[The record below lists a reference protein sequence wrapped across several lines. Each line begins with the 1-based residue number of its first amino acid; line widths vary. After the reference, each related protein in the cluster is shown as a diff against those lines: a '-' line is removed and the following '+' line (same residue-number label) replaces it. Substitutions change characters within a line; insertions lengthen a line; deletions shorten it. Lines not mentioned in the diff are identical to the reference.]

1 MRDAWDGR
9 TGWRQGTVVLAQE
22 LGESAKGT
30 DCERAVVISHDC
42 DLASAPDREPA
53 VEVIPAEPLEHPDGS
68 NQNGRNPRE
77 LHLRL
82 VDQEG
87 SGVGWFRL
95 LSRDKLTIR
104 KEALP
109 AGALSGDQVDPQQHH
124 ALQDWLAARYRRHA
138 LPDALG
144 ERLAGLWDHLRS
156 KLRKKGEEIIGI
168 WINYD
173 PREELAPGD
182 PYEIDLYVVFSVDA
196 PGASEVA
203 ETLADGLRQRLE
215 GTENL
220 VPGECE
226 ALSEEAFTLHDL
238 RTTEQLRFEY
248 ISNRLGPD
256 APRAD

>member
-22 LGESAKGT
+22 LGESTKSTGW
-30 DCERAVVISHDC
+30 ERAVVISHDC
-42 DLASAPDREPA
+42 DLASAPDREPS
-53 VEVIPAEPLEHPDGS
+53 VELIPAAALEQPDGN

-87 SGVGWFRL
+87 SGVGWFCL
-95 LSRDKLTIR
+95 LSRDKLSVR
-104 KEALP
+104 KEDLP

-144 ERLAGLWDHLRS
+144 ERLTDLWGHLHG

-168 WINYD
+168 WVNYD
-173 PREELAPGD
+173 PREELTPGD
-182 PYEIDLYVVFSVDA
+182 PYEIDLYVVFSVDV
-196 PGASEVA
+196 PGAREVA
-203 ETLADGLRQRLE
+203 ENLVDGLRRRLDDAE
-215 GTENL
+215 DL
-220 VPGECE
+220 VAGECE

-238 RTTEQLRFEY
+238 RRTEQLRFEY
-248 ISNRLGPD
+248 ISNRLGAD
-256 APRAD
+256 APRAG